1 METSGRNALRGADII
16 AAIKESG
23 IATVVALPDIVTSD
37 ETRTAPARPKIAIMV
52 SAATSGDCRMRSN
65 GSTYR

>member
-1 METSGRNALRGADII
+1 MYIRGADII

-37 ETRTAPARPKIAIMV
+37 ACCGRSR
-52 SAATSGDCRMRSN
+52 ATLHCV
-65 GSTYR
+65 